1 MFREFQKKKGEFG
14 NFSSLSLLAEFVM
27 SEFLRKYWFVC
38 LLAVLFLG
46 VLIYFIMDTTKD
58 NVKTTKVDGEDVVV
72 STTIGD
78 ITSTALYDENTQNA
92 GGLLYSLYRNNVVD
106 QAVSSTS
113 EMEQEAKTIAKNLKN
128 NLKANP
134 DSEDSIQ
141 TIQQLASLGF
151 YGDSAVEDYAR
162 IVGKMRVLD
171 REFVQ
176 DNISKLA
183 TYVPEGA
190 RLISVL
196 TIQVEDTENLSEEET
211 KLKEDIQ
218 KALDDK
224 TAFED
229 IVAQYSTDTSTKD
242 NDGFY
247 GYIDSTTTTLD
258 QEVVDAAVALGNG
271 EVSDWISVLST
282 SGGYTLY
289 RVKVLEVDPAKIL
302 ENDNSTVVEALT
314 DAIINNANGLE
325 VLAVKQAAQKLDIT
339 FDSDELKQEVEEYI
353 NAQVETLEAELGLSS
368 TTKDDSKTSSST
380 ASSATS
386 ATTSASTSSAAASD
400 ASSQATSSE
409 TEGN

>member
-1 MFREFQKKKGEFG
+1 
-14 NFSSLSLLAEFVM
+14 M

-106 QAVSSTS
+106 QTVSSTS

-171 REFVQ
+171 KEFVQ
-176 DNISKLA
+176 ENISKLA

-190 RLISVL
+190 RLISIL
-196 TIQVEDTENLSEEET
+196 TIQVEDTENFSEEET

-229 IVAQYSTDTSTKD
+229 IVAQYSTDASTKD
-242 NDGFY
+242 NGGFY
-247 GYIDSTTTTLD
+247 GYIDATTTSLD
-258 QEVVDAAVALGNG
+258 QEVVEAAVALGNG

-289 RVKVLEVDPAKIL
+289 RVKVMEVDPAKIL
-302 ENDNSTVVEALT
+302 ENDNTTVVEALT

-339 FDSDELKQEVEEYI
+339 FGSDELKQEVEDYI
-353 NAQVETLEAELGLSS
+353 NAQVEMLEATLGLSS
-368 TTKDDSKTSSST
+368 TTQENKDDSKANSSSANASSATSSASST
-380 ASSATS
+380 ASS
-386 ATTSASTSSAAASD
+386 TTSAAISESKVSS
-400 ASSQATSSE
+400 ASSQATTE
-409 TEGN
+409 TEGK

>member
-1 MFREFQKKKGEFG
+1 
-14 NFSSLSLLAEFVM
+14 
-27 SEFLRKYWFVC
+27 
-38 LLAVLFLG
+38 
-46 VLIYFIMDTTKD
+46 MDTTKD

-106 QAVSSTS
+106 QAVSATS
-113 EMEQEAKTIAKNLKN
+113 EMDQEAKTIAKNLKN

-171 REFVQ
+171 KEFVQ
-176 DNISKLA
+176 ENISKLA
-183 TYVPEGA
+183 THVPEGA

-211 KLKEDIQ
+211 QLKEDIQ

-229 IVAQYSTDTSTKD
+229 IVAQYSTDASTKD
-242 NDGFY
+242 NGGFY
-247 GYIDSTTTTLD
+247 GYIDATTTTLD
-258 QEVVDAAVALGNG
+258 QEVVDAAVALKNG

-289 RVKVLEVDPAKIL
+289 RVKVIEVDPAKIL
-302 ENDNSTVVEALT
+302 ENDNTTVVEALT

-325 VLAVKQAAQKLDIT
+325 VLAVKQAAQKLNIT
-339 FDSDELKQEVEEYI
+339 FGSDELKQEVEEYI
-353 NAQVETLEAELGLSS
+353 NAQVETLESELGLPS
-368 TTKDDSKTSSST
+368 TSKEDANKDDSKATSSSAN

-386 ATTSASTSSAAASD
+386 SATSSTTTSASKASSA
-400 ASSQATSSE
+400 SSTSTE
-409 TEGN
+409 TEGK

>member
-1 MFREFQKKKGEFG
+1 
-14 NFSSLSLLAEFVM
+14 
-27 SEFLRKYWFVC
+27 
-38 LLAVLFLG
+38 
-46 VLIYFIMDTTKD
+46 MDTTKD

-151 YGDSAVEDYAR
+151 YGDNAVEDYAR

-171 REFVQ
+171 KEFVQ
-176 DNISKLA
+176 ENIAKLA
-183 TYVPEGA
+183 NYVPEGA

-196 TIQVEDTENLSEEET
+196 TIQVEDTENLTEEET

-224 TAFED
+224 TAFEE
-229 IVAQYSTDTSTKD
+229 IVAQYSSDASTKE
-242 NDGFY
+242 NGGFY
-247 GYIDSTTTTLD
+247 GYIDSSTTTLD
-258 QEVVDAAVALGNG
+258 QEVIDAAVALGNG

-289 RVKVLEVDPAKIL
+289 RVKVTEVDPAKIL
-302 ENDNSTVVEALT
+302 ENDNETVVEALT
-314 DAIINNANGLE
+314 DAIINKANGLE
-325 VLAVKQAAQKLDIT
+325 VLAVKQAATKLDIS
-339 FDSDELKQEVEEYI
+339 FGDEALKQEVEDYI
-353 NAQVETLEAELGLSS
+353 NAQVEILEQELGLD
-368 TTKDDSKTSSST
+368 TKTKEEAKDST
-380 ASSATS
+380 ASSAAS
-386 ATTSASTSSAAASD
+386 SSTSST
-400 ASSQATSSE
+400 TSSE
-409 TEGN
+409 SKASNASQASTETEGK

>member
-1 MFREFQKKKGEFG
+1 
-14 NFSSLSLLAEFVM
+14 M

-106 QAVSSTS
+106 QAVSATS
-113 EMEQEAKTIAKNLKN
+113 EMDQEAKTIAKNLKN

-171 REFVQ
+171 KEFVQ
-176 DNISKLA
+176 ENISKLA
-183 TYVPEGA
+183 THVPEGA

-211 KLKEDIQ
+211 QLKEDIQ

-229 IVAQYSTDTSTKD
+229 IVAQYSTDASTKD
-242 NDGFY
+242 NGGFY
-247 GYIDSTTTTLD
+247 GYIDATTTTLD

-289 RVKVLEVDPAKIL
+289 RVKVIEVDPAKIL
-302 ENDNSTVVEALT
+302 ENDNTTVVEALT

-325 VLAVKQAAQKLDIT
+325 VLAVKQAAQKLNIT
-339 FDSDELKQEVEEYI
+339 FGSDELKQEVEEYI
-353 NAQVETLEAELGLSS
+353 NAQVETLESELGLPS
-368 TTKDDSKTSSST
+368 TSKEDANKDDSKATSSSAN

-386 ATTSASTSSAAASD
+386 SATSSTTTSASKASSA
-400 ASSQATSSE
+400 SSTSTE
-409 TEGN
+409 TEGK

>member
-1 MFREFQKKKGEFG
+1 
-14 NFSSLSLLAEFVM
+14 
-27 SEFLRKYWFVC
+27 
-38 LLAVLFLG
+38 
-46 VLIYFIMDTTKD
+46 MDATKD

-78 ITSTALYDENTQNA
+78 ITSTALYDENIQNA
-92 GGLLYSLYRNNVVD
+92 GNLLYSLYRNNVVD
-106 QAVSSTS
+106 QAVSATS
-113 EMEQEAKTIAKNLKN
+113 EMDQEAKTIAKNLKN

-171 REFVQ
+171 KEFVQ
-176 DNISKLA
+176 ENITKLA

-211 KLKEDIQ
+211 KLKEEIQ

-229 IVAQYSTDTSTKD
+229 IVAQYSTDASTKD
-242 NDGFY
+242 KGGFY
-247 GYIDSTTTTLD
+247 GYIDASTTTLD

-289 RVKVLEVDPAKIL
+289 RVKVTEVDPAKIL

-339 FDSDELKQEVEEYI
+339 FGSDEVKQEVEEYI
-353 NAQVETLEAELGLSS
+353 NAQVETLEATLGLSS
-368 TTKDDSKTSSST
+368 TSKDDSNKDDSKATSSSANAST
-380 ASSATS
+380 SAATSSTATSESKASSAS
-386 ATTSASTSSAAASD
+386 STS
-400 ASSQATSSE
+400 TE
-409 TEGN
+409 TEGK

>member
-1 MFREFQKKKGEFG
+1 
-14 NFSSLSLLAEFVM
+14 
-27 SEFLRKYWFVC
+27 
-38 LLAVLFLG
+38 
-46 VLIYFIMDTTKD
+46 MDTTKD

-78 ITSTALYDENTQNA
+78 ITSTALYDENIQNA
-92 GGLLYSLYRNNVVD
+92 GNLLYSLYRNNVVD
-106 QAVSSTS
+106 QTVSATS
-113 EMEQEAKTIAKNLKN
+113 EMDQEAKTIAKNLKN

-171 REFVQ
+171 KEFVQ
-176 DNISKLA
+176 ENIAKLA

-211 KLKEDIQ
+211 KLKEEIQ

-229 IVAQYSTDTSTKD
+229 IVAQYSTDASTKD
-242 NDGFY
+242 KDGFY

-289 RVKVLEVDPAKIL
+289 RVKVTEVDPAKIL

-339 FDSDELKQEVEEYI
+339 FGSDELKQELEEYI
-353 NAQVETLEAELGLSS
+353 NAQVETLEATLGLSS
-368 TTKDDSKTSSST
+368 TSQADSNKDDSKATSSQAN
-380 ASSATS
+380 ASSAAS
-386 ATTSASTSSAAASD
+386 STSSAATSQSQGSS
-400 ASSQATSSE
+400 ASSTSTE
-409 TEGN
+409 TEGK